1 MKSQRT
7 MDTKTSVE
15 FIETVAPRMLQM
27 ARGKPLETAL
37 LIALQNAARTS
48 LEVSQRIDAND
59 ITWAEAATR
68 LVAVHEARSEAV
80 AKLPSKHP
88 WTPMMRA
95 FIANRGA
102 ALAHLLR
109 DRGQPAWADVVT
121 DGDRRQ
127 MAVWGM
133 LH

>member
-1 MKSQRT
+1 
-7 MDTKTSVE
+7 
-15 FIETVAPRMLQM
+15 
-27 ARGKPLETAL
+27 
-37 LIALQNAARTS
+37 
-48 LEVSQRIDAND
+48 
-59 ITWAEAATR
+59 
-68 LVAVHEARSEAV
+68 
-80 AKLPSKHP
+80 
-88 WTPMMRA
+88 MMRA